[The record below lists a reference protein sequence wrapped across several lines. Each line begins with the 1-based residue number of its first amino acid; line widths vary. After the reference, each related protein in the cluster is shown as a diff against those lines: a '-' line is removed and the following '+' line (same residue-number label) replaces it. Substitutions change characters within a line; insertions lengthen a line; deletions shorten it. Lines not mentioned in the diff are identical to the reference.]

1 MDDNVTVFMITTMNS
16 STITGLPDDTQVDI
30 TVFSILTNQNIL
42 SFDSTSVRTL
52 DIKSMCKFII
62 KSCQLHY

>member
-30 TVFSILTNQNIL
+30 TVFSILTNQIFLVLIL
-42 SFDSTSVRTL
+42 L
-52 DIKSMCKFII
+52 
-62 KSCQLHY
+62 L